1 MEPSGFLISP
11 QQNNNALKIT
21 SWNINSVKSKLEN
34 SKVYNLLNNYDIISL
49 NEVKTTLNICIPG
62 YINYSSRLVSGAASK
77 RGSTVV
83 LVKHYLSNQIFNVD
97 KSIVDQVWLQL
108 RCLPDIMFGFC
119 YVPPADSEYFTHQSF
134 VALHD
139 KMIDSKGN
147 TKFCIVGDLNAR
159 FGTFVRNMLALSNIP
174 DVGMYEYPIIPDE
187 ISTPNNNAYIL
198 SNLCI
203 DNNLLVLNNLKTHNN
218 YFPSKKTF
226 KRNQWIS
233 ELDTVTVSYNL
244 LEYICN
250 FNVHQTLWLPSD
262 HAPISFDIKLPKF
275 NLDNLMKRA
284 SVLGGHG
291 SLMVKTAQ
299 VKLVNR
305 PIKFKQIDQEKFLNI
320 IPNVTMPILS
330 NDVNTLSTDISQTLY
345 DCVRSCSNSSDVG
358 CNVSETDNA
367 NLSPVKSYHDRWDR
381 LLNDPDDSRVWRAL
395 DWKGNLDDRDV
406 SNNPIPSDV
415 EFKDFFDKF
424 LVKHNNMLE
433 LESNDNRVCPNIPV
447 LDNPVLPDEVFDQ
460 ISKMKV
466 NKSCGPD
473 GIPLVYID
481 C

>member
-62 YINYSSRLVSGAASK
+62 YISYSSRSVSGAASK
-77 RGSTVV
+77 RGGTVV
-83 LVKHYLSNQIFNVD
+83 LVKHYLSTQIFNVD

-159 FGTFVRNMLALSNIP
+159 FGTSVRNMLALSNIP
-174 DVGMYEYPIIPDE
+174 DVSMYEYPIIPDE

-203 DNNLLVLNNLKTHNN
+203 DNNLLVLNNLKTHDN

-226 KRNQWIS
+226 KKRNQWIS

-244 LEYICN
+244 LEYIYN

-262 HAPISFDIKLPKF
+262 HAPLSFDIKLPKF
-275 NLDNLMKRA
+275 NLDSLMKRA
-284 SVLGGHG
+284 SNLGGHA

-305 PIKFKQIDQEKFLNI
+305 PIKFNQIDQEKTFEYY
-320 IPNVTMPILS
+320 P
-330 NDVNTLSTDISQTLY
+330 
-345 DCVRSCSNSSDVG
+345 
-358 CNVSETDNA
+358 
-367 NLSPVKSYHDRWDR
+367 
-381 LLNDPDDSRVWRAL
+381 
-395 DWKGNLDDRDV
+395 
-406 SNNPIPSDV
+406 
-415 EFKDFFDKF
+415 
-424 LVKHNNMLE
+424 
-433 LESNDNRVCPNIPV
+433 
-447 LDNPVLPDEVFDQ
+447 
-460 ISKMKV
+460 
-466 NKSCGPD
+466 
-473 GIPLVYID
+473 
-481 C
+481 